1 MKREG
6 QGKRRESGGVSLDLS
21 NFKREGKGKI
31 RKCGGGSLDHI

>member
-21 NFKREGKGKI
+21 KRSQKNQ
-31 RKCGGGSLDHI
+31 RATRSRS